1 MTFFTPFMGGAQRL
15 SNGNTLITEAAFGR
29 VFEVTEKG
37 RLCWEWV
44 NDQFKDYKGLG
55 AEEIE
60 GLFGYEAN
68 ALFRAYKYTPEEIP
82 WLQEK

>member
-15 SNGNTLITEAAFGR
+15 GNGNTLITETAFGR
-29 VFEVTEKG
+29 VFEVTREG

-44 NDQFKDYKGLG
+44 NEEFADYEGRG
-55 AEEIE
+55 PEEIE
-60 GLFGYEAN
+60 SLFDYPDN

-82 WLQEK
+82 WLAEK